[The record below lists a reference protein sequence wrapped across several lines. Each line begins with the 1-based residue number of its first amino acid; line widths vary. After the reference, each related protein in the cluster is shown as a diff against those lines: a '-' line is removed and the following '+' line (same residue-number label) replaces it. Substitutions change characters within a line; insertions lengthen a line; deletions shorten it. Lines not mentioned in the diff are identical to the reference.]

1 MTPYER
7 LMAEEL
13 PTGTFGD
20 ARPAPKPRK
29 RTAPASTGD
38 HQIANPTSAT
48 AAAEH
53 RRVLEAATYGWEL
66 TWDSKTGEARHLH
79 PVPDQTAA

>member
-7 LMAEEL
+7 LMAEAL

-20 ARPAPKPRK
+20 ARPTPQPRR
-29 RTAPASTGD
+29 RTAPTGAGD
-38 HQIANPTSAT
+38 HKVTNPTSAT

-53 RRVLEAATYGWEL
+53 RRVLEAAIYGWEL
-66 TWDSKTGEARHLH
+66 SWDSKTGEQRHLQA
-79 PVPDQTAA
+79 VPEQTAA

>member
-1 MTPYER
+1 MTPFER

-13 PTGTFGD
+13 PTGTFGG
-20 ARPAPKPRK
+20 ARPAPQARK
-29 RTAPASTGD
+29 RTTPAETSNY
-38 HQIANPTSAT
+38 QITNPTSPT

-66 TWDSKTGEARHLH
+66 DWDSKTGEQRRLRA
-79 PVPDQTAA
+79 VPDQTAA

>member
-13 PTGTFGD
+13 PTGTFGG
-20 ARPAPKPRK
+20 ARPAPQSRK
-29 RTAPASTGD
+29 RTAPADAGD
-38 HQIANPTSAT
+38 HQIANPTSPT

-66 TWDSKTGEARHLH
+66 TWDSKTGEPRHLKA
-79 PVPDQTAA
+79 VPDQTAA

>member
-13 PTGTFGD
+13 PTGTFGG
-20 ARPAPKPRK
+20 ARPAPQPRK
-29 RTAPASTGD
+29 RIAPADASGY
-38 HQIANPTSAT
+38 QVANPTSPT

-53 RRVLEAATYGWEL
+53 RRVLEAAIYGWEL
-66 TWDSKTGEARHLH
+66 DWDSRTGEQRRLRA
-79 PVPDQTAA
+79 VPDQTAA

>member
-7 LMAEEL
+7 LMAEAL

-20 ARPAPKPRK
+20 ARPAPQPR
-29 RTAPASTGD
+29 RRPAPADAGVRKVT
-38 HQIANPTSAT
+38 NPTSAI

-53 RRVLEAATYGWEL
+53 RRVLEAAIDSWE
-66 TWDSKTGEARHLH
+66 WDAEHRADERRLRL
-79 PVPDQTAA
+79 VANQQAA